1 MIPYDKGTSNHMT
14 DDHGF
19 ISWSHSAQ
27 TDVTQWFASVESK
40 ELSIVNYSV
49 SDKTVLLEL
58 RGNKDISRQEKTKKM
73 FLVVNL
79 PLNNG

>member
-1 MIPYDKGTSNHMT
+1 MIHSDKGTSNHMT

-19 ISWSHSAQ
+19 VSWSHSAQ

-40 ELSIVNYSV
+40 ELSIMNYSV
-49 SDKTVLLEL
+49 SDKTVLEL

>member
-1 MIPYDKGTSNHMT
+1 MIHSDKGTSNHMT

-19 ISWSHSAQ
+19 VSWSHSAQ

-49 SDKTVLLEL
+49 SDKTVLEL

-79 PLNNG
+79 PLNND